1 MIEDVRW
8 ICASLGIPCS
18 NLRIKKSWYYD
29 KEGKRK
35 HGLDAYRLSIFSSIN
50 LFNLPRKTEAWENRS
65 QTAYAQSKYKGYK
78 IINITYCGEQKAK
91 CVTVDNKSHC
101 YLIGEF
107 IPTHNS
113 FSMAAIAAKR
123 FLLGELDE
131 TTGEP
136 TKGVE
141 TFISSYFKTYLN
153 DDGVLNKFEKYID
166 FCAEYT

>member
-8 ICASLGIPCS
+8 LCGSLGIPCS
-18 NLRIKKSWYYD
+18 NLRIKKPWYYD

-35 HGLDAYRLSIFSSIN
+35 YGLDAYRLSIFSSIN
-50 LFNLPRKTEAWENRS
+50 LFNLPRKTEAWESRS

-78 IINITYCGEQKAK
+78 ITNITYCGEQKAK
-91 CVTVDNKSHC
+91 CVTVDNNSHC

-113 FSMAAIAAKR
+113 FSMASIAAKR